1 MGNVSAAGESW
12 TVVNYIITESYST
25 STKHP
30 RQKHATTSNISR
42 EAFNVL
48 FRFQNGPND
57 SCSPKNCK
65 LIPWYFIETTFFQ
78 QEFRLLRST
87 FHPGLWLAICGIYRR
102 YEYIKQPIDIPSYI
116 EVLDNEK
123 HCINCMDVMSWS
135 FMDQQKHTSFN
146 SHDMNPPTSPSCS
159 DEHSAGNHRQTNLQ
173 HKWPL
178 CDTVLRGFS
187 PIHWTWAPVT
197 NMKFYRGFPTK
208 TEI

>member
-1 MGNVSAAGESW
+1 MPGLSSAWAMCLPQ
-12 TVVNYIITESYST
+12 VNHELWST
-25 STKHP
+25 TSSLSRIQLPQSTPGK
-30 RQKHATTSNISR
+30 KHATTSNISR

-159 DEHSAGNHRQTNLQ
+159 DEHSAGNHRQDQSATQVATLRHSAKGVLTYTLDLSPS
-173 HKWPL
+173 HKYE
-178 CDTVLRGFS
+178 VL
-187 PIHWTWAPVT
+187 
-197 NMKFYRGFPTK
+197 
-208 TEI
+208 